1 MSVIRIN
8 KNKDYTVMSNYH
20 FKEKNMSLKA
30 KGLLSEMLSLPDNWD
45 YSIAGLV
52 AINKEN
58 ESAIKS
64 TLDELK
70 EFGYLIITKKM
81 PNETKSG
88 RIEYIYDIFEE
99 SQKQEHKKQEVENL
113 GVEFQ
118 QVENQVQYNT
128 NNKILNNK
136 VFNNKNNTTTD
147 TIFDFLQENG
157 FVLTPI
163 HYEIISEWEDNE
175 LTRYAIKQA
184 VLNNKYN
191 IKYIQSI
198 LNAYKKANIKTIQQA
213 KEQEEEFNKDK
224 NYKKENDVP
233 EWYKKDLGKGDGF
246 IDDGED
252 F

>member
-45 YSIAGLV
+45 YSINGLV

-99 SQKQEHKKQEVENL
+99 SQKQEYKKQEVENL

-147 TIFDFLQENG
+147 TIYDFLQENG
-157 FVLTPI
+157 FILTPI
-163 HYEIISEWEDNE
+163 QCEVVDTWEDNE
-175 LTRYAIKQA
+175 LTRHAIKQA
-184 VLNNKYN
+184 VLNNKFN
-191 IKYIQSI
+191 INYIDKIIYS
-198 LNAYKKANIKTIQQA
+198 YKKNNIKTVQQA
-213 KEQEEEFNKDK
+213 IEREEEFNNKRDNYYKNKYENKESRYEETQRKIEEWLKD
-224 NYKKENDVP
+224 E
-233 EWYKKDLGKGDGF
+233 
-246 IDDGED
+246 
-252 F
+252 